1 QRGSHRRVTTYQT
14 DRFGKVTDKEVSDG
28 STSQRW
34 TMRYDHNDQ
43 LVYLRDP
50 ENNINEYSYD
60 GLGNLTTVLEN
71 GTPTAVYAYNALS
84 WKLSEKNPETKAEQ
98 YTYDKNGAV
107 KTFKDKN
114 GVLFSYQY
122 SPFNERTK
130 VSAGSG
136 FYEERS
142 YDPLSG
148 SLLTETNNNG
158 QTVRYGYDEYRRLNR
173 QTMMGKDYQLVYTDH
188 DEAIDAIVYP
198 SRRALDLPRITLRVS
213 LKVEEMSTMLLKD

>member
-1 QRGSHRRVTTYQT
+1 
-14 DRFGKVTDKEVSDG
+14 
-28 STSQRW
+28 
-34 TMRYDHNDQ
+34 
-43 LVYLRDP
+43 
-50 ENNINEYSYD
+50 
-60 GLGNLTTVLEN
+60 
-71 GTPTAVYAYNALS
+71 
-84 WKLSEKNPETKAEQ
+84 
-98 YTYDKNGAV
+98 
-107 KTFKDKN
+107 FKDKN

-136 FYEERS
+136 FYEERT

-173 QTMMGKDYQLVYTDH
+173 QKMMGKDYQLVYTDY